1 MLMSIWSSE
10 KSHCRWECKMTQSQW
25 QTVSQFL
32 TKLNIFLTHDPAI
45 KLIYIYIK
53 ELMST
58 QKPAHEVY
66 GSFIRKK
73 GITKH
78 PAEMAVE
85 ESTRMMPN
93 HAPQLSMTAI
103 NFTPRWPR
111 RKQMLTNPYRSC
123 RAGLPCHPCPKSG
136 GGGGVNKRSGK
147 SLDGQTRAG

>member
-1 MLMSIWSSE
+1 MLTSIWSSE
-10 KSHCRWECKMTQSQW
+10 NSDCRWERNMTQPQW

-32 TKLNIFLTHDPAI
+32 TKLNIFLSHDPAI
-45 KLIYIYIK
+45 KLFYIYIK
-53 ELMST
+53 GLMST
-58 QKPAHEVY
+58 QKPAHDVY
-66 GSFIRKK
+66 DSFICKT

-93 HAPQLSMTAI
+93 HAPQLAVTAI
-103 NFTPRWPR
+103 NFTPCWPR

-123 RAGLPCHPCPKSG
+123 RAGLPRHSCSKSG
-136 GGGGVNKRSGK
+136 GGRDMNNRSRK

>member
-1 MLMSIWSSE
+1 
-10 KSHCRWECKMTQSQW
+10 MTQSQC

-73 GITKH
+73 RDNK
-78 PAEMAVE
+78 
-85 ESTRMMPN
+85 
-93 HAPQLSMTAI
+93 AP
-103 NFTPRWPR
+103 R
-111 RKQMLTNPYRSC
+111 
-123 RAGLPCHPCPKSG
+123 
-136 GGGGVNKRSGK
+136 
-147 SLDGQTRAG
+147 